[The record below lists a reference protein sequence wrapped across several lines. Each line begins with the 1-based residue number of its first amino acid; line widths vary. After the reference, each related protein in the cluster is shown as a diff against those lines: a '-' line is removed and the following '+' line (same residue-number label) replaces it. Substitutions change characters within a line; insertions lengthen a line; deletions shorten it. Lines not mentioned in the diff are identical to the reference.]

1 MVNILQMGQ
10 IGGELSQLVHDVS
23 DRNDRVVI
31 ESDGKPVVAMVR
43 YDYLTSLLEALEDAL
58 DSKLLR
64 QAIEGNDAFFGF
76 EDVLAE
82 HNQIYGLSLQLDNLK
97 AI

>member
-1 MVNILQMGQ
+1 MVNILQVGQ
-10 IGGELSQLVHDVS
+10 VGSELSQLVRDVS
-23 DRNDRVVI
+23 DRNDRIVI

-64 QAIEGNDAFFGF
+64 QAIEGNDVFFGL

-82 HNQIYGLSLQLDNLK
+82 HNEIYGSNLQLDDLK
-97 AI
+97 TI